1 MKVPPASEFCTLGGL
16 WARAG
21 NLASAEEALRA
32 GLPREPYSYM
42 CHRELGEIDRV
53 KGRLAAAQE
62 NLEFVVRFYPEAD
75 SGTYHR
81 WLSYIHHRSIPIGL
95 AKSSRKAGQSF
106 RTLRQFHV
114 CFLISRGLLR

>member
-75 SGTYHR
+75 SGTY
-81 WLSYIHHRSIPIGL
+81 LSL
-95 AKSSRKAGQSF
+95 ALVYRAQGHPDRAREILKKGRRVFPNAQA
-106 RTLRQFHV
+106 
-114 CFLISRGLLR
+114 ISRMFSH